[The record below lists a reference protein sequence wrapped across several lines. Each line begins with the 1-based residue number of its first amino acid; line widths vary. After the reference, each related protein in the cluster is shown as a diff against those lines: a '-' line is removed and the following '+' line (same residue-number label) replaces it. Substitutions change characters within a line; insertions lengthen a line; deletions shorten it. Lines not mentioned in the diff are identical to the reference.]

1 MKNKFRSLLVVLVIC
16 TIISTMAV
24 AFAAG
29 FGGPVLI
36 TSVGQSADGQVVQVL
51 ARRAGVEVSYD
62 STVSPDAVGNYK
74 TVIMVI
80 GGSSKGLGAA
90 GINQQQEEAR
100 AQAIINAANNSGTS
114 IIAMHVGGSE
124 RRGDLTDNFIR
135 IVNPAAN
142 MSIVVGDANG
152 DGIFNNSGN
161 LTVVDDMAGAT
172 AALKSA
178 FQ

>member
-1 MKNKFRSLLVVLVIC
+1 MKKSRVLAIVLMVCMVMLVA
-16 TIISTMAV
+16 TAP
-24 AFAAG
+24 FAAN
-29 FGGPVLI
+29 FSGPVAI
-36 TSVGQSADGQVVQVL
+36 TSIGQSADGQVVQVL

-62 STVSPDAVGNYK
+62 STLSADAVGNYK

-100 AQAIINAANNSGTS
+100 ANALISSAKNAGTK
-114 IIAMHVGGSE
+114 IIAMHVGGAE

-135 IVNPAAN
+135 IVNPAADTT
-142 MSIVVGDANG
+142 IVVGDANG
-152 DGIFNNSGN
+152 DGIFSNAI
-161 LTVVDDMAGAT
+161 VVEDMAGAT
-172 AALKSA
+172 AALKTA